1 MYGQYPNPWDETTGS
16 FRYPDL
22 TNVIFRKDG
31 NTASRQ
37 LPADNSMVV
46 GMIVHSGDLVALG
59 AAMKSLRKPRAEHR
73 RSCWYWM
80 QTLKELP
87 KEKRIWDFGRHEH
100 ADGILGSSLGPF
112 TRMSS

>member
-1 MYGQYPNPWDETTGS
+1 
-16 FRYPDL
+16 L

-37 LPADNSMVV
+37 IPADNSMMV
-46 GMIVHSGDLVALG
+46 GMIVHSSDLVALG
-59 AAMKSLRKPRAEHR
+59 AAMKNLRRHRSEHR
-73 RSCWYWM
+73 RSCWNWM

-87 KEKRIWDFGRHEH
+87 KEKRIWDFGRNEY

-112 TRMSS
+112 TQMSS